1 MDLISAAN
9 KFSDNNLQ
17 CSVHVLFLT
26 ISMEESPEIGIGLGV
41 VYFRLF
47 YCNLLVKSRLN
58 EDAGVPSINFFGT
71 TLEHKSLDKNTLP
84 GSQQGSQQKT
94 VQMHKSQTRMPNERK
109 GVLRKE
115 PSHSA
120 YPRPQGP
127 SIRSGV
133 LRHVEVKHSGIAA

>member
-1 MDLISAAN
+1 MNLISAAN

-58 EDAGVPSINFFGT
+58 EDAGVPSINKYIIII
-71 TLEHKSLDKNTLP
+71 LL
-84 GSQQGSQQKT
+84 SQNKYRLNFYGFYG
-94 VQMHKSQTRMPNERK
+94 HEK
-109 GVLRKE
+109 GYQR
-115 PSHSA
+115 
-120 YPRPQGP
+120 YFN
-127 SIRSGV
+127 
-133 LRHVEVKHSGIAA
+133 